1 MFLWNDRCSTCR
13 FPPFFVFIMIAL
25 WNAMFLLLKCIVK
38 YTIIDVFQLCSQLPK
53 HANHDSIK
61 KQTISSHIKL
71 KWTPSTKHQ
80 RQKRKCFQFHS
91 FSKRYTLRKIE
102 LRVRSIDISNSVSS
116 RITVFVLLYRLF
128 FQWSGK

>member
-1 MFLWNDRCSTCR
+1 MIDIRLAAS
-13 FPPFFVFIMIAL
+13 PPPCLVWIRIARWKARL
-25 WNAMFLLLKCIVK
+25 VPRKCK
-38 YTIIDVFQLCSQLPK
+38 RKKTIKDVFQLCSQSPK
-53 HANHDSIK
+53 HANHDSIR
-61 KQTISSHIKL
+61 KQTISSHTKP

-102 LRVRSIDISNSVSS
+102 LRVRSIDMSNSVSS